1 MRKAVRADLR
11 IDFLVMANYQPQDKY
26 FKRARE
32 QGLPSRAAFKLTE
45 LLERYHLLRPRVRV
59 LDLGCAPGGWL
70 AIIARMVG
78 DDAKVVGIDLV
89 ACPPHSPKVAILTGD
104 VSEPAVRRAAL
115 DLLKGPAD
123 LIVSDMAPKLS
134 GIKTRDAAR
143 CEELLN
149 LALLTAAEMLKPGG
163 AVIAKAFMGEGFT
176 QTVAAFRARFRSVD
190 IVRTNATRPGSR
202 ELYLVARD
210 FRPSAK

>member
-1 MRKAVRADLR
+1 
-11 IDFLVMANYQPQDKY
+11 MANYQPQDKY

-32 QGLPSRAAFKLTE
+32 QGLPSRAAFKLIE
-45 LLERYHLLRPRVRV
+45 LLERYRLLRAHVRV

-78 DDAKVVGIDLV
+78 DDAKVVGVDLV
-89 ACPPHSPKVAILTGD
+89 ACPAPSPKVAVLTGD
-104 VSEPAVRRAAL
+104 LNEPAVRRAAL
-115 DLLKGPAD
+115 DLLGGPAD
-123 LIVSDMAPKLS
+123 LIISDMAPKLS
-134 GIKTRDAAR
+134 GIKAQDAAR

-149 LALLTAAEMLKPGG
+149 LALLTASEMLKPGG

-210 FRPSAK
+210 FRPSAR